1 LIRKKSYLITNVDLK
16 GKNNSIINYQNYMG
30 ERERGRERL
39 EQQIHTVLLRKEW
52 MDEEHVQ

>member
-1 LIRKKSYLITNVDLK
+1 
-16 GKNNSIINYQNYMG
+16 MG